1 MPDPIMY
8 QDAETYVLLEP
19 NQPEQ
24 FLTAAELLQKLQTV
38 LADRQDD
45 LPPDVQRFSDLEQQ
59 AQYLMETSCELDVGA
74 NGFLQWYVVRL
85 EK

>member
-74 NGFLQWYVVRL
+74 NAFLQWYVVRL

>member
-8 QDAETYVLLEP
+8 QEGAYVLLET

-24 FLTAAELLQKLQTV
+24 ILTPAELHAKLKAV
-38 LADRQDD
+38 LTSRQAE
-45 LPPDVQRFSDLEQQ
+45 LPRDAQRFSDLDIQV
-59 AQYLMETSCELDVGA
+59 QYLMETACQLDVGP
-74 NGFLQWYVVRL
+74 GEFLQWYVVRL